1 MLLRWL
7 CARSRVQR
15 ERDWVGCNSD
25 EAPPST
31 VGSEAEICPF
41 PVKNNERL
49 NTAGYYKVSYEEK
62 VRGIDPPLR
71 LILRSE
77 TPPET
82 SQPQPDRLHKVFAYM
97 HVSTRVNPLLWAC
110 ASVHVH

>member
-1 MLLRWL
+1 M
-7 CARSRVQR
+7 
-15 ERDWVGCNSD
+15 GCNSD
-25 EAPPST
+25 GAPPST

-82 SQPQPDRLHKVFAYM
+82 SQPQPDRLHKVFGYM